1 MERKEIESK
10 VKEIINGVANWH
22 EFMLEGDTVLSE
34 VADSI
39 DVVDIAAAIELEYDI
54 NIDDDTFNRMGKMT
68 FREICDIVENKVK
81 SK

>member
-10 VKEIINGVANWH
+10 VKEIINDVANWH
-22 EFMLEGDTVLSE
+22 EFTLEDDTVLSE

-39 DVVDIAAAIELEYDI
+39 DAVDIAAAIELEYNI

-68 FREICDIVENKVK
+68 YREICDIVENKVK
-81 SK
+81 SR

>member
-10 VKEIINGVANWH
+10 VKEIINDVANWH
-22 EFMLEGDTVLSE
+22 EFTLEGDTVLSE

-39 DVVDIAAAIELEYDI
+39 DAVDIAAAIELEYNI

-68 FREICDIVENKVK
+68 YREICDIVENKVK